1 MECSTKD
8 KLEHIVGSHKGK
20 AGDSTAKKSATCP
33 SAGAKSTGKTEWE
46 TARGGGREDDGFL
59 LSSLCLCV
67 MLNKSAFGKYVNC

>member
-46 TARGGGREDDGFL
+46 TARGGERGRRLPTVIPVPLRDAQQIGIWQ
-59 LSSLCLCV
+59 V
-67 MLNKSAFGKYVNC
+67 R